1 MTEVSSERT
10 LVRFRDV
17 SKVYTGGSKRAPRVV
32 NAVDNVT
39 LDITKGEIFAVI
51 GYSGAGKSTLVRL
64 INGLEPISSGSLEV
78 AGNRVDG
85 KSETQLAPIR
95 RKIGMI
101 FQQFNLF
108 NSRTVAGN
116 IEYPLKRAGWSPE
129 ERKRRVTEL
138 LDFVGLTER
147 AKNYPEQLS
156 GGQKQ
161 RVGIARALASN
172 PELLLADEST
182 SALDPETTQEVL
194 GLLKRVNRELGIT
207 IVLIT
212 HEMDVVR
219 SIADRVAVMDTGR
232 VVEVGTTSDV
242 FAYPQA
248 ETTRRFVSSVMRT
261 VPREEEIAKVREE
274 HPGRLILVDVTDQN
288 RIGSVLSECARDGV
302 TFEIAF
308 GGISMLQS
316 RSFGTLTL
324 SLNGPDTAVEN
335 TIVRLRE
342 ITKVEEVAR

>member
-32 NAVDNVT
+32 NAVDSVT

-85 KSETQLAPIR
+85 KSEVQLAPIR

-116 IEYPLKRAGWSPE
+116 IEYPLKRAGWKPE

-138 LDFVGLTER
+138 LDFVGLTDR
-147 AKNYPEQLS
+147 AKNYPEELS
-156 GGQKQ
+156 GGQK
-161 RVGIARALASN
+161 A
-172 PELLLADEST
+172 LLAPSPPILSCYSRTNRPRRWTPKPPRKCSDCSSGST
-182 SALDPETTQEVL
+182 
-194 GLLKRVNRELGIT
+194 GNW
-207 IVLIT
+207 
-212 HEMDVVR
+212 
-219 SIADRVAVMDTGR
+219 
-232 VVEVGTTSDV
+232 
-242 FAYPQA
+242 
-248 ETTRRFVSSVMRT
+248 
-261 VPREEEIAKVREE
+261 
-274 HPGRLILVDVTDQN
+274 
-288 RIGSVLSECARDGV
+288 GSPLC
-302 TFEIAF
+302 
-308 GGISMLQS
+308 
-316 RSFGTLTL
+316 
-324 SLNGPDTAVEN
+324 
-335 TIVRLRE
+335 
-342 ITKVEEVAR
+342 